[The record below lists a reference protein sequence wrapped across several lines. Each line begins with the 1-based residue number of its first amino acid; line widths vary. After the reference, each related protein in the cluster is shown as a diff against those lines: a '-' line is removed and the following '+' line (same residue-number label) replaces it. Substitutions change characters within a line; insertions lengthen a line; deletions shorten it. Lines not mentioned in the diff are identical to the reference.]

1 MNNIFTHTQNTHTL
15 LICKHKNNNE
25 INKVLQQ
32 NQLKLKL
39 KNSYE

>member
-1 MNNIFTHTQNTHTL
+1 MNNIFTHTKHTHTL
-15 LICKHKNNNE
+15 LICKHKNNNK